1 MSETYIDVIDENI
14 VIRGDISKI
23 NSNRLISNYIKK
35 ELKGSFINGTLQIT
49 YNELEKDLEKVYKIF
64 EKLNIE
70 PVAENNANDEIM
82 RINDEKEKFVIFSKK
97 AKEIR
102 NNNCDTKDFA
112 SFIEVVKN
120 RLVGRQLYT
129 LQLLSAYHL
138 AFSQNACNFS
148 VPGTGK
154 TSVIYGAYA
163 YLNSISED
171 DKKYVNKIVV
181 IGPLSSFAPW
191 ENEYEECFNNKI
203 KSKRLTGIDPKEK
216 EFFLE
221 TDTETELVLISYQ
234 GIINCKDSMIKYL
247 KRNKVMIILD
257 EAHKIKN
264 TDNGVIANTV
274 LSLALYANSR
284 AVLTGTP
291 LPNGYEDL
299 YNLFKFIWPEKE
311 VLGFHSYQLKDMTKQ
326 KSDKRIE
333 KLVDNISSYYMR
345 IKKTDLEN
353 MPEPIEI
360 EPVMVKMDTIQ
371 KRVYESLER
380 KTVEEYI
387 KNEKSSVLIR
397 LRKAKLIRLM
407 QVASNPGL
415 LIKPIREEFIGFD
428 KQYDFDIGNMGLVNE
443 INNYADN
450 NIPNKFIATENIV
463 RDIIKKSQKVIIWCT
478 FVENIIGLST
488 YLQNVGIENRVL
500 YGGIPVSNSE
510 EQIEGSRE
518 KIISDFHKNDSKFNV
533 IIANPHAVGESISL
547 HKVCH
552 NAIYFERSFNA
563 THFLQSRDRIHRYG
577 LKKNDE
583 IKYYYLITEGSI
595 DEIIHKKLWEKKLRM
610 EEVIEKYPIPLFD
623 NVNDDFGDE
632 EIRMLVKKYV
642 ERTSKY

>member
-1 MSETYIDVIDENI
+1 VNETYVEVVGEDI
-14 VIRGDISKI
+14 VINGDISKI
-23 NSNRLISNYIKK
+23 KSNRLISSYIKK
-35 ELKGSFINGTLQIT
+35 ELNGKFINDAIQIT
-49 YNELEKDLEKVYKIF
+49 YNKLDKDLEKIYKIF
-64 EKLNIE
+64 EKLNIQ
-70 PVAENNANDEIM
+70 PVAENNANVEIM
-82 RINDEKEKFVIFSKK
+82 RINDEKEKFVTFSKK
-97 AKEIR
+97 AKQIR
-102 NNNCDTKDFA
+102 NNNCDVEDFE
-112 SFIEVVKN
+112 SFIGVVSKT
-120 RLVGRQLYT
+120 LIGRQLYP

-163 YLNSISED
+163 YLNSLSKES
-171 DKKYVNKIVV
+171 KKYVNKIVV

-191 ENEYEECFNNKI
+191 ENEYKECFNKKI
-203 KSKRLTGIDPKEK
+203 NSKRLTGIDLKEK

-221 TDTETELVLISYQ
+221 TDTDIELILISYQ
-234 GIINCKDSMIKYL
+234 GIINCKESMIKYL
-247 KRNKVMIILD
+247 KRNRVMVILD

-264 TDNGVIANTV
+264 TDNGIIANTV
-274 LSLALYANSR
+274 LSLAFYANSR

-326 KSDKRIE
+326 KLDNRIE
-333 KLVDNISSYYMR
+333 KLIDNISPYYMR

-371 KRVYESLER
+371 RHIYDSLES
-380 KTVEEYI
+380 KTVEEYL
-387 KNEKSSVLIR
+387 KNGKSSVLKR
-397 LRKAKLIRLM
+397 LRSAKLIRLM

-415 LIKPIREEFIGFD
+415 LIKPIREEFIEYNSE
-428 KQYDFDIGNMGLVNE
+428 YDFDITSMGLVNE
-443 INNYADN
+443 ITNYANN
-450 NIPNKFIATENIV
+450 NIPNKFIETENIV

-478 FVENIIGLST
+478 FVDNIKGLSK
-488 YLQNVGIENRVL
+488 YLKDVGIENKVL
-500 YGGIPVSNSE
+500 YGGIPVNNGADE
-510 EQIEGSRE
+510 LEGSRE
-518 KIISDFHKNDSKFNV
+518 NIISDFHKVDSEFSV

-577 LKKNDE
+577 LNKNDE

-595 DEIIHKKLWEKKLRM
+595 DEIIHKKLWEKKQRM
-610 EEVIEKYPIPLFD
+610 EEIIEKYPIPLFD
-623 NVNDDFGDE
+623 NANDDFGDE